1 MSWKLG
7 ERRQK
12 FQHWQNIVME
22 NQDTIDSTVEEAEA
36 SGAGTGLCTSESDYD
51 ECKSACSN
59 LVDSKLNL
67 L

>member
-1 MSWKLG
+1 
-7 ERRQK
+7 
-12 FQHWQNIVME
+12 ME
-22 NQDTIDSTVEEAEA
+22 NQDVIDSTVEEAEA

-59 LVDSKLNL
+59 LADSKLNL